1 MSDAME
7 MERKSSAVTLSDMEI
22 FIFPELIYSLVL
34 ANIMS
39 PAIWRWREDPWFDGL
54 ARMRPYRRITR
65 LKQYIMDHYI
75 FNLDL
80 DTWGLTTKE
89 RELER
94 FSGFID
100 EKTLAESNALF
111 GCEGDKYYFDIDIRR
126 HFGLDSYNGNVI
138 PYWKTETVEAMD
150 AFRYRPNY
158 NTGAGECVSLSTLY
172 AAALFVIAGIPLQDI
187 YLMATPLHSQ
197 NYIDL
202 DGGIL
207 TNNRRLVTKNM
218 WFNGTALSS
227 QARRALEN
235 ERVTLLAHATGCIH
249 AIYPEATISE
259 ESYRHFSGRLRDFL
273 SKSLTT
279 ELLGNFLRQN
289 RDFQKCF
296 QVRFHR
302 HGIDHYAAMERLFAY
317 EHGSPYQ
324 ITDDTRDKLIEDVE
338 SEELMHSP
346 LPNRIVFNDVEESF
360 KNKHLDVRK
369 QEDAERLKSQF
380 CHDCLD
386 ADVVIDKLIRF
397 CHVEPRLPEADAK
410 TFSNSGTPLGLDL
423 EMSREEVVERL
434 ESIRSRNV
442 MADLA
447 FHAYRDLS
455 RIEPEP
461 FLKAALERNPV
472 SIEETAD
479 LSIEEI
485 AGRLDKMENSSVY
498 EGPGRLA
505 QPDEV
510 WNFDRGDGAERAIL
524 LASIV
529 KNRSP
534 ETVCTVE
541 ISPTEVLLKTGSG
554 DYRFETRK
562 GLGAQTWKV

>member
-1 MSDAME
+1 MSTPKDSGAPATQPD
-7 MERKSSAVTLSDMEI
+7 K
-22 FIFPELIYSLVL
+22 PPSL
-34 ANIMS
+34 
-39 PAIWRWREDPWFDGL
+39 
-54 ARMRPYRRITR
+54 
-65 LKQYIMDHYI
+65 
-75 FNLDL
+75 
-80 DTWGLTTKE
+80 
-89 RELER
+89 
-94 FSGFID
+94 
-100 EKTLAESNALF
+100 
-111 GCEGDKYYFDIDIRR
+111 
-126 HFGLDSYNGNVI
+126 
-138 PYWKTETVEAMD
+138 
-150 AFRYRPNY
+150 
-158 NTGAGECVSLSTLY
+158 
-172 AAALFVIAGIPLQDI
+172 
-187 YLMATPLHSQ
+187 
-197 NYIDL
+197 
-202 DGGIL
+202 
-207 TNNRRLVTKNM
+207 
-218 WFNGTALSS
+218 
-227 QARRALEN
+227 
-235 ERVTLLAHATGCIH
+235 
-249 AIYPEATISE
+249 
-259 ESYRHFSGRLRDFL
+259 
-273 SKSLTT
+273 
-279 ELLGNFLRQN
+279 
-289 RDFQKCF
+289 
-296 QVRFHR
+296 
-302 HGIDHYAAMERLFAY
+302 
-317 EHGSPYQ
+317 
-324 ITDDTRDKLIEDVE
+324 
-338 SEELMHSP
+338 
-346 LPNRIVFNDVEESF
+346 
-360 KNKHLDVRK
+360 
-369 QEDAERLKSQF
+369 
-380 CHDCLD
+380 
-386 ADVVIDKLIRF
+386 IDKLIRF